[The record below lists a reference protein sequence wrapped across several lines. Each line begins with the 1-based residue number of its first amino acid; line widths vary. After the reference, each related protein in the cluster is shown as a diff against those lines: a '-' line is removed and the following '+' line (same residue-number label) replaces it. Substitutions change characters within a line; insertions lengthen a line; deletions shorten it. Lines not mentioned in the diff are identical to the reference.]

1 MRIGI
6 DARELSGRPTGAGRY
21 LGGLL
26 REWATDERARRHEFV
41 LYAPARLGIELDS
54 HRFAARL
61 VEGSPNTWWE
71 QVRLP
76 SIAKRDHLDVFFG
89 PAYAIPLQLAVPAVV
104 AIHDVSFMAHPEW
117 FRMREGMRRRFLA
130 RHSARLARAIITI
143 SEFSRRELIDTLG
156 APEERVHVI
165 PPGVNGSPS
174 AAANLGLDERV
185 LFVGTILNRRHV
197 PDLIRSFSLVA
208 RHRSAATLD
217 LIGDDRTYPPED
229 LQQTIRAENL
239 DGRIR
244 WHRYVSEAELSD
256 FYRGARAFAFLSEYE
271 GFGLTPIEALAA
283 GVPPVLL
290 DTPVARETCGQAAL
304 YVPAGNISATT
315 SALERVLF
323 DTEVRARILSA
334 APAVL
339 ARFSWPDA
347 ARRTL
352 RILESVES

>member
-41 LYAPARLGIELDS
+41 LYTPARLGIDLDS

-156 APEERVHVI
+156 APEERIHVI
-165 PPGVNGSPS
+165 PPGVKGSPS

-271 GFGLTPIEALAA
+271 GLGLTPLEALAA
-283 GVPPVLL
+283 NVPPVLL
-290 DTPVARETCGQAAL
+290 DTPVSRESCGEAAL
-304 YVPAGNISATT
+304 YVQRGDLAETAR
-315 SALERVLF
+315 ALEKVLA
-323 DTEVRARILSA
+323 DDNVRSRLLAQ
-334 APAVL
+334 APRVL
-339 ARFSWPDA
+339 ARYTWSDA
-347 ARRTL
+347 ARKTIEL
-352 RILESVES
+352 LELSG

>member
-6 DARELSGRPTGAGRY
+6 DARELGGRPTGAGRY

-41 LYAPARLGIELDS
+41 LYTPARLGIELDS

-61 VEGSPNTWWE
+61 VEGPPNTWWE

-76 SIAKRDHLDVFFG
+76 SIAKRDHLDVFFA

-130 RHSARLARAIITI
+130 RHSASLARAIITI

-156 APEERVHVI
+156 APDERIYVI
-165 PPGVNGSPS
+165 PPGVNRSSSAGADLGS
-174 AAANLGLDERV
+174 GERV

-208 RHRSAATLD
+208 RHRTTATLD

-229 LQQTIRAENL
+229 LQRTIRAESL

-244 WHRYVSEAELSD
+244 WHRYVSEAELSG

-271 GFGLTPIEALAA
+271 GLGLTPLEALAA
-283 GVPPVLL
+283 NVPSVLL
-290 DTPVARETCGQAAL
+290 DTPVARESCGEAAL
-304 YVPAGNISATT
+304 YVQRGDLAETAR
-315 SALERVLF
+315 ALEKVLA
-323 DTEVRARILSA
+323 DDNVRLRLLAH
-334 APAVL
+334 APRVL
-339 ARFSWPDA
+339 ARYTWSGA
-347 ARRTL
+347 ARKTL
-352 RILESVES
+352 EVLEQSG

>member
-6 DARELSGRPTGAGRY
+6 DAREIGGRPTGAGRY

-41 LYAPARLGIELDS
+41 LYTPARLGIELDS

-61 VEGSPNTWWE
+61 VEGPPNTWWE

-130 RHSARLARAIITI
+130 RHSASLARAIITI

-156 APEERVHVI
+156 APDERIYVI
-165 PPGVNGSPS
+165 PPGVNRSSG
-174 AAANLGLDERV
+174 AAADLGSDERV

-208 RHRSAATLD
+208 RHRTTATLD
-217 LIGDDRTYPPED
+217 LIGDDRTYPPEN
-229 LQQTIRAENL
+229 LQRTIRSESL

-271 GFGLTPIEALAA
+271 GLGLTPLEALAA
-283 GVPPVLL
+283 NVPPVLL
-290 DTPVARETCGQAAL
+290 DTPVARESCGEAAL
-304 YVPAGNISATT
+304 YVQRGDLAETAR
-315 SALERVLF
+315 ALEKVLA
-323 DTEVRARILSA
+323 DDNVRLRLLAH
-334 APAVL
+334 APRVL
-339 ARFSWPDA
+339 ARYTWSDA
-347 ARRTL
+347 ARKTL
-352 RILESVES
+352 EVLEQSG

>member
-26 REWATDERARRHEFV
+26 REWAADERARRHEFV
-41 LYAPARLGIELDS
+41 LYTPARLGIDLDS

-61 VEGSPNTWWE
+61 VEGSSNTWWE

-156 APEERVHVI
+156 APEERIHVI

-239 DGRIR
+239 DGRIH

-271 GFGLTPIEALAA
+271 GLGLTPLEALAA
-283 GVPPVLL
+283 NVPPVLL
-290 DTPVARETCGQAAL
+290 DTPVSRESCGEAAL
-304 YVPAGNISATT
+304 YVQRGDLAETAR
-315 SALERVLF
+315 ALEKVLA
-323 DTEVRARILSA
+323 DDNVRSRLLAQ
-334 APAVL
+334 APRVL
-339 ARFSWPDA
+339 ARYTWPGA
-347 ARRTL
+347 ARKTL
-352 RILESVES
+352 ELLEQSG